1 MKNNVTEIV
10 FIIDKSGSMAGL
22 EADTLGGF
30 NAMIEK
36 QKKLPGECFV
46 TTFFFSDTAQMIHD
60 RQRLSTLKKL
70 TEEDY
75 FVGGGTALLDAIG
88 NAVAHI
94 EKIHKYARE
103 EDVPEHTI
111 FAIITDGEENASVNF
126 SFEAI
131 EEMLQSTQTRRH
143 QSGNEQL
150 SGRRALCPG
159 DELLQRPRQQFL
171 LCSPR
176 QRQLHQDLLLRPGP
190 RQHRRHEQFPLF
202 GHCNCARS
210 MDPALSGGDRTGCR
224 RLV

>member
-1 MKNNVTEIV
+1 MEKIKNGITELV

-60 RQRLSTLKKL
+60 RQSLSTLKKL

-111 FAIITDGEENASVNF
+111 FAIITDGEENSSIDF

-131 EEMLQSTQTRRH
+131 EQTLQCKQTEKNWNFLFLGANIDAVKTAVALGIRKDRAV
-143 QSGNEQL
+143 SFNATPVGNAYHSQNENNTN
-150 SGRRALCPG
+150 GI
-159 DELLQRPRQQFL
+159 D
-171 LCSPR
+171 
-176 QRQLHQDLLLRPGP
+176 
-190 RQHRRHEQFPLF
+190 
-202 GHCNCARS
+202 
-210 MDPALSGGDRTGCR
+210 
-224 RLV
+224 